1 MSAIPYRLKPGCT
14 VTDYIDAVQGTED
27 SQLAQE
33 WSDKPHRLV
42 YDLCGEVQAQD
53 AEIARLRTSSVELL
67 AAAKKGRDV
76 ILETEGRGGR
86 HEVILTQIETAIS
99 NAEKGT

>member
-1 MSAIPYRLKPGCT
+1 MDFRAARRPSGAGEGVRT
-14 VTDYIDAVQGTED
+14 V
-27 SQLAQE
+27 
-33 WSDKPHRLV
+33 SDP
-42 YDLCGEVQAQD
+42 DLEVVIWQRDEARK
-53 AEIARLRTSSVELL
+53 AGIETAKEIARLRASNVELL

-86 HEVILTQIETAIS
+86 HEVILTQIEQAIS

>member
-1 MSAIPYRLKPGCT
+1 MIGPLYNAGFKAGQE
-14 VTDYIDAVQGTED
+14 A
-27 SQLAQE
+27 SQ
-33 WSDKPHRLV
+33 
-42 YDLCGEVQAQD
+42 
-53 AEIARLRTSSVELL
+53 AENARLRASNVELL
-67 AAAKKGRDV
+67 AAAKKDRDV